1 MSLSSIAENMPVSMP
16 AQLTAR
22 LAEALA
28 ALYRHPERALLS
40 WYRYAIYTALTI
52 GEPLRGGA
60 ARARLDILAVR
71 RVLFCWPP
79 DAGDLWPA
87 PEQLLALAEQLL
99 VGTAD
104 RAGIGKQ
111 LNRAHALADIAGAD
125 VTSPRYCGWCV
136 YEAALRALGSACAYD
151 QLRAGRASASYDVAD
166 CADDASTYAA
176 IAVAGGAWHPAGARG
191 RADAVGRWDWQT
203 EEAQLR
209 RAVFW
214 EWWLREA
221 VPAAWLGQF

>member
-1 MSLSSIAENMPVSMP
+1 MSVSSIAEDMPMSMP

-22 LAEALA
+22 LAEALS
-28 ALYRHPERALLS
+28 ALYCHPERALLS

-52 GEPLRGGA
+52 GEPVRGGA

-71 RVLFCWPP
+71 RVLFCWPH
-79 DAGDLWPA
+79 DAGDLRPA
-87 PEQLLALAEQLL
+87 PQQLLALAEQLL

-125 VTSPRYCGWCV
+125 PTSPRYCGWCV

-151 QLRAGRASASYDVAD
+151 QLRGGQASYDVAN

-176 IAVAGGAWHPAGARG
+176 IAVAGGAWHSGH
-191 RADAVGRWDWQT
+191 WDWQT
-203 EEAQLR
+203 EDAQLR

-221 VPAAWLGQF
+221 VPAAWLARF

>member
-52 GEPLRGGA
+52 GEPLRDGA
-60 ARARLDILAVR
+60 MRARLDILAAR
-71 RVLFCWPP
+71 RALFCWPP
-79 DAGDLWPA
+79 DAGDLRPA
-87 PEQLLALAEQLL
+87 PEQLLALADQLL

-136 YEAALRALGSACAYD
+136 YEAALRALDSACAYD
-151 QLRAGRASASYDVAD
+151 QLRAGHASASYDIAD
-166 CADDASTYAA
+166 SADDASTYAA
-176 IAVAGGAWHPAGARG
+176 VAVAGGAWHPAGALTRG
-191 RADAVGRWDWQT
+191 GVGRWDWQT
-203 EEAQLR
+203 EDARLR

-221 VPAAWLGQF
+221 VPAAWLVQF